1 MKDDKVGPSETPN
14 ASDDEKAEVTSW
26 LKTINFTEKWR
37 DQIST
42 KMGWKRFVDEYKG
55 DWDWLKNSVKIPI
68 VPVNLV
74 YAYTKTEIAR
84 LYFRDPWITVNPK
97 RQEDEGAAQIAE
109 QVINYMWGELNL
121 KSEVKQAL
129 TESILV
135 GHSWIKVGYVAEF
148 GTVESRPS
156 EQVKRGPGRPKKE
169 DEAVVDTNEYLK
181 SENCFAYYVPYK
193 DVIFDPSATYP
204 ATHNARWMAHRIVKP
219 MRAVRKSG
227 LYQHTDA
234 IKPSSYVNI
243 DAEDPSS
250 RSQSA
255 DGDKQTELGVDSA
268 VLWEIYNLDTLKVTT
283 VSPGCEFK
291 LREIDYP
298 DYLNETLP
306 FVQFG
311 FNFTPGDVYPLS
323 DIAPHEPQIIEIT
336 KMLAIELNHLK
347 RWNRQIIVAPEFFN
361 PEEEAKFKD
370 GNDGAI
376 IKANV
381 AAGGSL
387 ESGFYIPPYAPVQQD
402 VYGMWNQI
410 MDVWRNISGQSDL
423 ERGANQRTATRTLG
437 ELRLQLQGGRAR
449 ADEKVDVL
457 EDAIAEVARK
467 LLTIMQKKFDLPKIV
482 RIVGNK
488 AIQDKV
494 KSSLAAR
501 PSVQG
506 QTAPGVS
513 NPVQQ
518 EAVTT
523 DFSFSWNKTDI
534 MGEMD
539 VDVVA
544 GSTVPMDKD
553 TQLEIMEKMATYL
566 PSMGVAPGS
575 QAAKAYGREVI
586 RLLGMP
592 NLMTVMDLADS
603 EPPPPDPEMAK
614 AQMDAQ
620 SNQQKAQLDAQA
632 QQQEMAGK
640 QLEAQLKAQDSAVK
654 VQTETQLAQLKLQ
667 AEKEKLEMTRQ
678 KHQLDLQKQIL
689 QSVLQTTRQGHEGNG
704 HRGGSGGGE
713 TV

>member
-1 MKDDKVGPSETPN
+1 VKEQDKVGPAETPN
-14 ASDDEKAEVTSW
+14 AGDDEKAEVSSW
-26 LKTINFTEKWR
+26 LKTINFTERWR
-37 DQIST
+37 DQISS
-42 KMGWKRFVDEYKG
+42 KAGWKRFIDEYKG
-55 DWDWLKNSVKIPI
+55 DWDWLKQSVKIPL

-84 LYFRDPWITVNPK
+84 LYFRDPWITVNAK
-97 RQEDEGAAQIAE
+97 RQEDLGAAQIAE

-121 KSEVKQAL
+121 KAEVKQAL

-148 GTVESRPS
+148 GTVESKPH
-156 EQVKRGPGRPKKE
+156 ETKKGPGRPKKE
-169 DEAVVDTNEYLK
+169 QAVVDTNEYLK

-193 DVIFDPSATYP
+193 DVLFDPSATYP

-219 MRAVRKSG
+219 LRAIKESG
-227 LYQHTDA
+227 LYKHTDS
-234 IKPSSYVNI
+234 ITPSTYLN
-243 DAEDPSS
+243 DNDMGT
-250 RSQSA
+250 QTLSA
-255 DGDKQTELGVDSA
+255 SGDKQTELGVGSA
-268 VLWEIYNLDTLKVTT
+268 VLWEIYNLNSMQITT
-283 VSPGCEFK
+283 ISPGCEFK

-298 DYLNETLP
+298 DYLNGNLP

-311 FNFTPGDVYPLS
+311 FNFVPGEVYPLS

-347 RWNRQIIVAPEFFN
+347 RWNRQIIVSPEFFN
-361 PEEEAKFKD
+361 SEEEAKFKD

-488 AIQDKV
+488 SIQDKV
-494 KSSLAAR
+494 KASLAAR

-513 NPVQQ
+513 NPVEQQ
-518 EAVTT
+518 AVTS
-523 DFSFSWNKTDI
+523 DFSFSWNRTDI

-539 VDVVA
+539 VDVVS
-544 GSTVPMDKD
+544 GSTAPMDKD
-553 TQLEIMEKMATYL
+553 AQLEILEKMAPYL
-566 PSMGVAPGS
+566 PAMGVGPGS
-575 QAAKAYGREVI
+575 PAAKAYGREIV
-586 RLLGMP
+586 RLLGMQ
-592 NLMTVMDLADS
+592 NLMSVMDLADS
-603 EPPPPDPEMAK
+603 APPQPNPDMVK

-620 SNQQKAQLDAQA
+620 AQQQDMASKQLDAQ
-632 QQQEMAGK
+632 
-640 QLEAQLKAQDSAVK
+640 LKVQDSAVK
-654 VQTETQLAQLKLQ
+654 VQVQTQLAQVKLQ
-667 AEKEKLEMTRQ
+667 AEKEKLELNRQ
-678 KHQLDLQKQIL
+678 KAQLDIQHKIL
-689 QSVLQTTRQGHEGNG
+689 QSVLQSARNDGGNN
-704 HRGGSGGGE
+704 SGG
-713 TV
+713 VR

>member
-1 MKDDKVGPSETPN
+1 MTEKDQVGPSETPN
-14 ASDDEKAEVTSW
+14 PGEDEKAEVKSW
-26 LKTINFTEKWR
+26 LRTINFTEKWR
-37 DQIST
+37 DQISN
-42 KMGWKRFVDEYKG
+42 KAGWKRFIDEYKG
-55 DWDWLKNSVKIPI
+55 DWDWLKQSVKIPM

-84 LYFRDPWITVNPK
+84 LYFRDPWITVNAK
-97 RQEDEGAAQIAE
+97 RKEDVGAAQIAE
-109 QVINYMWGELNL
+109 QVINYMWGELSL
-121 KSEVKQAL
+121 KNEVKRAL

-135 GHSWIKVGYVAEF
+135 GHSWIKVGYVAQF
-148 GTVESRPS
+148 GTVESRPK
-156 EQVKRGPGRPKKE
+156 QRGVGRPKKE
-169 DEAVVDTNEYLK
+169 DTVVDTNEYLK

-193 DVIFDPSATYP
+193 DVIFDPSATFP

-219 MRAVRKSG
+219 MRAIKDSG
-227 LYQHTDA
+227 LYKNTDR
-234 IKPSSYVNI
+234 IQPSSYINI
-243 DAEDPSS
+243 DDTDPGARTSS
-250 RSQSA
+250 S
-255 DGDKQTELGVDSA
+255 DDKPQELGVDSGI
-268 VLWEIYNLDTLKVTT
+268 LWEIYNLDTMKVTT
-283 VSPGCEFK
+283 VSPGCDMK

-298 DYLNETLP
+298 DYLNGTLP
-306 FVQFG
+306 FIQIG

-336 KMLAIELNHLK
+336 KMMAIELNHLK
-347 RWNRQIIVAPEFFN
+347 RWNRQIIVSPDFFN
-361 PEEEAKFKD
+361 PEEEAKFRD

-488 AIQDKV
+488 SIQDKV
-494 KSSLAAR
+494 KMSLADR

-506 QTAPGVS
+506 QAVS
-513 NPVQQ
+513 GGANPVQQ
-518 EAVTT
+518 EGVTT

-534 MGEMD
+534 MGDMD

-544 GSTVPMDKD
+544 GSTAPMDKD
-553 TQLEIMEKMATYL
+553 AQLEIMEKMAQYL
-566 PSMGVAPGS
+566 PAMGVAPGS
-575 QAAKAYGREVI
+575 PAAIAYGKEVV
-586 RLLGMP
+586 RLLGMQ
-592 NLMTVMDLADS
+592 NLMSVMDLA
-603 EPPPPDPEMAK
+603 EKTPPQPNPDMVK
-614 AQMDAQ
+614 AQLDAQ
-620 SNQQKAQLDAQA
+620 SNQQKAALDAQS
-632 QQQEMAGK
+632 QQQDMQSK
-640 QLEAQLKAQDSAVK
+640 QMEAQLKAQDSAVK
-654 VQTETQLAQLKLQ
+654 IQTETQLAQLKIQ
-667 AEKEKLEMTRQ
+667 AEKEKLEMLRQ
-678 KHQLDLQKQIL
+678 KHQMDLQHQIL
-689 QSVLQTTRQGHEGNG
+689 QSVLQTTRKGQNG
-704 HRGGSGGGE
+704 DRGGSAE
-713 TV
+713 

>member
-1 MKDDKVGPSETPN
+1 MSEKDRVGPSETPD
-14 ASDDEKAEVTSW
+14 AGDDEKAEVTNW
-26 LKTINFTEKWR
+26 LKTINFTENWR
-37 DQIST
+37 QRIST
-42 KMGWKRFVDEYKG
+42 KMGWSRFIDEYKG
-55 DWDWLKNSVKIPI
+55 DWDWLKQSVKIPL

-74 YAYTKTEIAR
+74 YAYTKTESAR

-97 RQEDEGAAQIAE
+97 RQEDIGSAQIAE

-121 KSEVKQAL
+121 KQEVKQAL

-148 GTVESRPS
+148 GTAESRS
-156 EQVKRGPGRPKKE
+156 ADKKKGPGRPRKE
-169 DEAVVDTNEYLK
+169 EVILDANEYLK

-193 DVIFDPSATYP
+193 DVLIDPSATYP

-219 MRAVRKSG
+219 LRAIKKSG
-227 LYQHTDA
+227 LYKHTDE
-234 IKPSSYVNI
+234 IRPSKYINDEESG
-243 DAEDPSS
+243 
-250 RSQSA
+250 SQSLTVSGEK
-255 DGDKQTELGVDSA
+255 DTDIGVDSG
-268 VLWEIYNLDTLKVTT
+268 VLYEIYNLDTMKVTT
-283 VSPGCEFK
+283 VSPGCEYK
-291 LREIDYP
+291 LREIEYP
-298 DYLNETLP
+298 DYLNGNLP
-306 FVQFG
+306 FVQIG
-311 FNFTPGDVYPLS
+311 FNFVPGELYPLS

-336 KMLAIELNHLK
+336 KMMAIELNHLK
-347 RWNRQIIVAPEFFN
+347 RWNRQVIVSPDFFN
-361 PEEEAKFKD
+361 PEEESKFKD

-381 AAGGSL
+381 PAGGDLS
-387 ESGFYIPPYAPVQQD
+387 SGFYIPPYAPVQQD

-488 AIQDKV
+488 SIQDKV
-494 KSSLAAR
+494 KASLAAR

-513 NPVQQ
+513 NPVDQQ
-518 EAVTT
+518 AVTT

-539 VDVVA
+539 VDVVS

-553 TQLEIMEKMATYL
+553 NQLEILEKLATYL
-566 PSMGVAPGS
+566 PAMGVAPGS
-575 QAAKAYGREVI
+575 PAAKAYGREIV
-586 RLLGMP
+586 RLLGMQ
-592 NLMTVMDLADS
+592 NLMSVMDLADQT
-603 EPPPPDPEMAK
+603 PPPPNPDMVK

-632 QQQEMAGK
+632 QQQDMQSK
-640 QLEAQLKAQDSAVK
+640 QLEAQLKEQDSAVK
-654 VQTETQLAQLKLQ
+654 VQTETQLAQLKIQ
-667 AEKEKLEMTRQ
+667 AEKEKVEMMRQ
-678 KHQLDLQKQIL
+678 KHQLDIQKSIL
-689 QSVLQTTRQGHEGNG
+689 QSVIQSTRQSN
-704 HRGGSGGGE
+704 GGSNNGGSSE
-713 TV
+713 